1 MFGLGAKELIIIAGI
16 LVLLFGAKTIPEL
29 GKNVAEA
36 IRNLRGAFKD
46 PVNEDKKDIER

>member
-1 MFGLGAKELIIIAGI
+1 MFGLGSKELIIIAGVI
-16 LVLLFGAKTIPEL
+16 VLLFGAKTIPAL

-46 PVNEDKKDIER
+46 PSDRDNKK

>member
-1 MFGLGAKELIIIAGI
+1 MFGLGTKELIIIAGVI
-16 LVLLFGAKTIPEL
+16 ILLFGAKTIPEL

-46 PVNEDKKDIER
+46 TSDEDKQK